1 MSCAWPFARW
11 VRWTQQKGPRRGLAE
26 WAKTFSISVCDAE
39 SLSSGTIEDSR
50 PRVNSSLLPSNC
62 RNSSR
67 EPAMPGRNGEGIR
80 RSGRVT
86 LPVPLKVYEPG
97 SNKRFLVEE
106 ACALK
111 VSLWGG
117 LVCLK
122 TTVNRAQKLFLV
134 NQATGESAESR
145 VAYLGPMHLG
155 GRRLRL
161 VAIEFLRPSPN
172 FWGLAFPTIDPSRT
186 RSAHYS
192 H

>member
-1 MSCAWPFARW
+1 MCAALA
-11 VRWTQQKGPRRGLAE
+11 QELKKGRYLELAE
-26 WAKTFSISVCDAE
+26 WAKKSSRFRFRILT
-39 SLSSGTIEDSR
+39 LSAC
-50 PRVNSSLLPSNC
+50 PHVLLKTPDFVLILAC
-62 RNSSR
+62 CIPTRDSSR

-80 RSGRVT
+80 RSSRVT
-86 LPVPLKVYEPG
+86 LRVPLKVYEPG

-134 NQATGESAESR
+134 NQATGESAESK

-161 VAIEFLRPSPN
+161 VAVEFLRPSPS
-172 FWGLAFPTIDPSRT
+172 FWGLAFPTVDPSRT
-186 RSAHYS
+186 RSAHYA